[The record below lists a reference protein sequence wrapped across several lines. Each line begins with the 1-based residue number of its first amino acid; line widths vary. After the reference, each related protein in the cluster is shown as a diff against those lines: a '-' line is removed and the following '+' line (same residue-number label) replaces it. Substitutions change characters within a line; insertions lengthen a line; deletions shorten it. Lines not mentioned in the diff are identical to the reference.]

1 MARNRRSSRK
11 PDTDARKPPARF
23 VRRRRAPRR
32 DRGAGNA
39 ASQPAAAGQPAATE
53 YDPTAA
59 GSTLE
64 GLPRAWSKAPRPAEP
79 PPRNPAVFSY
89 THTITKTS

>member
-1 MARNRRSSRK
+1 MARNRRSNRK

-32 DRGAGNA
+32 ERAAGDA
-39 ASQPAAAGQPAATE
+39 PSHPAAAE
-53 YDPTAA
+53 YDSSDG
-59 GSTLE
+59 GSALE
-64 GLPRAWSKAPRPAEP
+64 GLPRAWSRAPRPAEP